1 MTSHVAEPQ
10 GMVAPIRRVPGGV
23 PLYRQLANAIRALA
37 RDGAATEVAF
47 TEQRLCQQF
56 GVSRTTVRQALQELA
71 ADGLVVRLQGK
82 GTSLVPPRVGQRRV
96 PFVFASL
103 EDMLAY
109 GHETV
114 YELSEHGPA
123 SPRSDVAE
131 LLAVAADTMVYR
143 FLGTRSNEGA
153 PFALIETWLPFEI
166 GVRIVPHL
174 GRSSPITALGDDKID
189 VHIAELEQMLTAVAA
204 PGAVSDRIQVK
215 RGRPVLLI
223 RRLYFDAAGVPVG
236 LSFNYCN
243 PERFQ
248 YRVRLRR
255 QGRV

>member
-1 MTSHVAEPQ
+1 
-10 GMVAPIRRVPGGV
+10 MVAPIRRVPGGL
-23 PLYRQLANAIRALA
+23 PLYRQLANAIRALD
-37 RDGAATEVAF
+37 RDGAAAEVAF

-82 GTSLVPPRVGQRRV
+82 GTALVPPRVGQQRV
-96 PFVFASL
+96 PFVFGSL
-103 EDMLAY
+103 EDMFAY

-131 LLAVAADTMVYR
+131 LLSIPADKLVYR
-143 FLGTRSNEGA
+143 FLGTRSMEGM
-153 PFALIETWLPFEI
+153 PFAFIETWLPYEI
-166 GVRIVPHL
+166 GVQIVPLL
-174 GRSSPITALGDDKID
+174 GRGSPITALADDKID
-189 VHIAELEQMLTAVAA
+189 VHIAELEQMFVAVPA
-204 PGAVSDRIQVK
+204 PGAVTDRIQVK
-215 RGRPVLLI
+215 RGRPALLI
-223 RRLYFDAAGVPVG
+223 RRLYFDAAGVPIG
-236 LSFNYCN
+236 LSINYCN

-255 QGRV
+255 RHSV

>member
-1 MTSHVAEPQ
+1 MTKGAI
-10 GMVAPIRRVPGGV
+10 APIRRVHGGL
-23 PLYRQLANAIRALA
+23 PLYRQLANTIRALA
-37 RDGAATEVAF
+37 QDAAGAEVAF
-47 TEQRLCQQF
+47 TEQSLCQRF

-71 ADGLVVRLQGK
+71 AEGLVVRLQGK
-82 GTSLVPPRVGQRRV
+82 GTTLVPPGVGQQRV

-103 EDMLAY
+103 EDMFAY

-131 LLAVAADTMVYR
+131 LLRVPADKLVYR
-143 FLGTRSNEGA
+143 FLGTRSIEGA
-153 PFALIETWLPFEI
+153 PFALIETWLPYEI
-166 GVRIVPHL
+166 GVQIVPHL
-174 GRSSPITALGDDKID
+174 GRGSPMTALGDDKID

-204 PGAVSDRIQVK
+204 PGAVTDRIQVK
-215 RGRPVLLI
+215 RGRPALLI

-255 QGRV
+255 QSRL

>member
-1 MTSHVAEPQ
+1 MTTSIARTK
-10 GMVAPIRRVPGGV
+10 VAPIRRVLGGL

-37 RDGAATEVAF
+37 GDGAAAKVVF

-82 GTSLVPPRVGQRRV
+82 GTALVPPRVGQQRV

-103 EDMLAY
+103 EDMFAY

-131 LLAVAADTMVYR
+131 LLKVRADTLVYR
-143 FLGTRSNEGA
+143 FLGTRSIEGT
-153 PFALIETWLPFEI
+153 PFALLETWLPYEI
-166 GVRIVPHL
+166 GVQIVPHL
-174 GRSSPITALGDDKID
+174 GRSSPMTALGDDKID

-204 PGAVSDRIQVK
+204 PVAIADRIQVK
-215 RGRPVLLI
+215 RGRPTLLI

-236 LSFNYCN
+236 LSINYCN

-248 YRVRLRR
+248 YRVRMRR
-255 QGRV
+255 RHSV